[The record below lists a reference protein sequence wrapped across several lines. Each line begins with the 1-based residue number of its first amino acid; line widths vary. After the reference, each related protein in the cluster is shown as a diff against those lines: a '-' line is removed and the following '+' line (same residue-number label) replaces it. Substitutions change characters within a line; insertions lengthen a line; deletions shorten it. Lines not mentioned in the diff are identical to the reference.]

1 MVREVLRFI
10 KTMFLGGLLFL
21 FPLVIVTAVVGRAF
35 RLMLSVT
42 EPLDDVIPADSV
54 ADVAVVNL
62 VAIAALLVGCFAAG
76 LVAQSAV
83 GRKVYQSAD
92 ANLAGIIPGYAAL
105 RARLGSVVGDEER
118 EKTLKTVLMQLD
130 DQAQIGFEVER
141 LGDGRVI
148 VFLPGAPDAWSGASV
163 VVDAD
168 RVTPLDL
175 DMRQVVRLAKNL
187 GKGTAAA
194 WATTPRRPHQTDQLP
209 HGVTIPT

>member
-42 EPLDDVIPADSV
+42 EPLDDVLPADSV
-54 ADVAVVNL
+54 ADVATINL

-83 GRKVYQSAD
+83 GRKVYQAAD

-118 EKTLKTVLMQLD
+118 EKTLKTVLMRLD

-163 VVDAD
+163 IVDAD

-175 DMRQVVRLAKNL
+175 EMRQVVRLAKNL

-194 WATTPRRPHQTDQLP
+194 LGDGPS
-209 HGVTIPT
+209 

>member
-194 WATTPRRPHQTDQLP
+194 LGDDPEKAASD
-209 HGVTIPT
+209 

>member
-21 FPLVIVTAVVGRAF
+21 FPLVIVTAVVGKAF

-42 EPLDDVIPADSV
+42 KPLDDVIPADSV
-54 ADVAVVNL
+54 ADVATINL

-83 GRKVYQSAD
+83 GRKVYQAAD

-118 EKTLKTVLMQLD
+118 EKTLKTVLMRLD

-163 VVDAD
+163 IVDAD

-175 DMRQVVRLAKNL
+175 EMRQVVRLAKNL

-194 WATTPRRPHQTDQLP
+194 LGDGPS
-209 HGVTIPT
+209 